1 MGGGLMQLVA
11 YGAQDIYLTG
21 NPQITFFKVVYRRHT
36 NFAIESIRQTLNG
49 NTVKGSESKC
59 IIGRDGDLIHKIWIG
74 QETQNITESITD
86 NLIYN
91 YIDHTEIRI
100 GGQLMDRQT
109 SDWNNIWWEL
119 TTPESKIN
127 GYRDVFRGVN
137 YNYNSDGD
145 NNYFWYPLNY
155 WFCRNIG
162 LALPLIA
169 LQYHEITLD
178 IKWSENS
185 IVDNPEVWIDYIFL
199 DTDERRKFAQIQH
212 EYLIEQ
218 IQYQDSPGNI
228 KNIDLN
234 FNHPIK
240 ELIWVNYFK
249 DKVHPKYFSYGPI
262 GVNSSITSYI
272 QDGDNFL
279 DAEKTSCE
287 LKLNGHD
294 RFRNRNVKY
303 FRTVQPLTYHTR
315 CPSYSKELTET
326 IYINNASINSS
337 GIPIFRANQIIAL
350 KKIDVIGIAGNTI
363 DPLNFEYGVNE
374 VVPSNQTFYNTGNL
388 NKIIDTGGI
397 GSYDSSEMNY
407 NQTPLMKQNNR
418 IIQSNRHLYIT
429 SDIDSTITCTIK
441 ITYETL
447 PCLFCSSFPYQLAFI
462 YCYSFSLNPEE
473 HQPSGTCNFS
483 RIDKKQLEFKDE
495 PGGSDT
501 TIKIFAVNY
510 NILRINSGMGAIAYS
525 N

>member
-74 QETQNITESITD
+74 QKTKSNPVGPTGSH
-86 NLIYN
+86 IYK
-91 YIDHTEIRI
+91 YIDQTEIRI

-127 GYRDVFRGVN
+127 GYRDVFRGIN
-137 YNYNSDGD
+137 YNYSNSQDY
-145 NNYFWYPLNY
+145 NYFWYPLNY

-249 DKVHPKYFSYGPI
+249 HENNDITFSYGPI
-262 GVNSSITSYI
+262 GVNSSITSDI
-272 QDGDNFL
+272 QDKDNFL

-303 FRTVQPLTYHTR
+303 FRTLQPLTYHTR
-315 CPSYSKELTET
+315 CPSYSKELSET

-337 GIPIFRANQIIAL
+337 GIPIFKVSETIAL
-350 KKIDVIGIAGNTI
+350 KRIEYIGKSDVSSQIKLKYCINENF
-363 DPLNFEYGVNE
+363 DP
-374 VVPSNQTFYNTGNL
+374 TDFYNSASLTLIENM
-388 NKIIDTGGI
+388 DTFNDTFKKGHKLLDT
-397 GSYDSSEMNY
+397 SDS
-407 NQTPLMKQNNR
+407 R
-418 IIQSNRHLYIT
+418 IIQTDRHLYIT
-429 SDIDSTITCTIK
+429 SDIDSTITCNIK
-441 ITYETL
+441 IIYETL
-447 PCLFCSSFPYQLAFI
+447 PYLFSSTTVKQLAFI

-483 RIDKKQLEFKDE
+483 RIDKKQLEFKNT